1 MKRNS
6 TKPKLLDD
14 SASFKIWQLNRRYQR
29 ELRAA
34 LKEVNLTYTEF
45 VLLAVLFYDLK
56 WQTWSQANLARR
68 AGLDKMVVS
77 QALISLREKQQLLR
91 RPSVLD
97 KREVSLRVSGKGVLS
112 VKRAIELVTAIDKR
126 LSGEPDLI
134 DVTKRRIIKP

>member
-112 VKRAIELVTAIDKR
+112 VKRAIELVAAIDKR
-126 LSGEPDLI
+126 LAGEPDLL
-134 DVTKRRIIKP
+134 DATKRRIIKP